1 MLTFVKMSIVLIDIN
16 KANTSS
22 SIALDKRSIS
32 NQLPVCLLLLLLL
45 RYFFGGGCCIIIRGT
60 IVCQL
65 LSAISE
71 TDGEMPTVV
80 IT

>member
-32 NQLPVCLLLLLLL
+32 NQLPVCLLLLLL